1 MKVIIAEKP
10 SVAREIA
17 RVVRATNKKDG
28 YIEGGGYA
36 VTWALGHLITAAMPE
51 AYGIKGFHK
60 ENLPILPPV
69 FTLIPRQIKEGKG
82 YKADAAAV
90 AQLKVIEKLF
100 RACEGI
106 IVATDAGREGELIF
120 RFIYEYLGIPRP
132 FDRLW
137 ISSLTDKA
145 IKEGLARLQSGATY
159 DNLYYAARA
168 RSEADWLVGINATQ
182 AISIAAGRGTYS
194 LGRVQTPTLCM
205 VCSRFLENKKFEPQ
219 PFWQLSLAIREGDES
234 FRFSSADRWFDKTEA
249 TALYEKLKQ
258 APYAT
263 VERVI
268 RKETKQEP
276 PLLYDLT
283 TLQKEAN
290 SRYGYTAEQTLSLA
304 QKLYE
309 KAYIT
314 YPRTGSRHI
323 PEDVFAEIPALIA
336 FLHDHPVWGVHAR
349 RLTEL
354 NAHSVDGKKV
364 TDHHALLITG
374 KKPIDMFGEEA
385 VIYDMIA
392 GRMLEA
398 FSPRCEKDVTT
409 VTALCE
415 GVKFTL
421 KGEII
426 RQEGW
431 RSILKN
437 EKGKDKEQVE
447 AEERESRENGEGIFI
462 PQWEEGK
469 QLPLCASSL
478 AQGTTKPK
486 PLHTESS
493 LLAAM
498 ENPCQREQTQTC
510 SGMPS
515 AAGFRGTQTAGK
527 ELEDEELRAQLKDC
541 GIGTPATRAAIIET
555 LFAREYMVRQKKS
568 LVPTEK
574 GLAVYSIVKEMKIGN
589 AEMTGQWEADL
600 AKIERGELKE
610 RDFRKG
616 IESYATQITDELLSS
631 KILFPKKQSDIH
643 CPKCGKGSLVFYP
656 RCTKCS
662 DADCGLTLFRSVAGK
677 SLTDEQL
684 TQLAVNGET
693 GIIKGFTSKSGKS
706 FEASLSL
713 DGEFKTVFLFPER
726 KKPGKSRR

>member
-17 RVVRATNKKDG
+17 RVVRATNRKEG
-28 YIEGGGYA
+28 YIEGSNYT

-51 AYGIKGFHK
+51 AYGFKGFHK

-69 FTLIPRQIKEGKG
+69 FTLIPRQVKSGKG
-82 YKADAAAV
+82 YKADPSV
-90 AQLKVIEKLF
+90 VTQLKVIEKLF
-100 RACEGI
+100 KAAESI

-120 RFIYEYLGIPRP
+120 RFIYEYLGIAKP
-132 FDRLW
+132 FERLW

-145 IKEGLARLQSGATY
+145 IREGLSNLKSGAEY

-182 AISIAAGRGTYS
+182 AVSIAAGYGTYS

-205 VCSRFLENKKFEPQ
+205 VCSRFWENKKFTPQ
-219 PFWQLSLAIREGDES
+219 PFWQLSLSVKDDDEN
-234 FRFSSADRWFDKTEA
+234 FRFSNPERCFNKEEA
-249 TALYEKLKQ
+249 TTLYEKIK
-258 APYAT
+258 AASHIT
-263 VERVI
+263 IETIV
-268 RKETKQEP
+268 RKEAKQEP

-290 SRYGYTAEQTLSLA
+290 SRHRYSAEQTLTLA

-309 KAYIT
+309 RGYIT
-314 YPRTGSRHI
+314 YPRTGSRYI
-323 PEDVFAEIPALIA
+323 SEDVFEEIPALIA
-336 FLHDHPVWGVHAR
+336 FLHDHPVWGIHTRNLSV
-349 RLTEL
+349 L
-354 NAHSVDGKKV
+354 NARSVNGKKV

-374 KKPIDMFGEEA
+374 KKPIDVFGEEA
-385 VIYDMIA
+385 VIYNMIA

-426 RQEGW
+426 RQKGW

-437 EKGKDKEQVE
+437 EKGKDKEQLE
-447 AEERESRENGEGIFI
+447 AEERESRENGEGVLI
-462 PQWEEGK
+462 PEWNEGI
-469 QLPLCASSL
+469 QLAISACSL

-498 ENPCQREQTQTC
+498 E
-510 SGMPS
+510 
-515 AAGFRGTQTAGK
+515 TAGK
-527 ELEDEELRAQLKDC
+527 ELEDEELRAGLKDC

-555 LFAREYMVRQKKS
+555 LFAREYMVRKEKS

-574 GLAVYSIVKEMKIGN
+574 GLVLYSIVKEMKIGN

-600 AKIERGELKE
+600 AKIERGEMKE
-610 RDFRKG
+610 KDFRKD

-631 KILFPKKQSDIH
+631 KILFPQRRSDIH

-656 RCTKCS
+656 RCAKCS
-662 DADCGLTLFRSVAGK
+662 DADCGWTLFRTVAGK

-684 TQLAVNGET
+684 TRLAVNGET
-693 GIIKGFTSKSGKS
+693 DIIKGFTSKAGKR

-713 DGEFKTVFLFPER
+713 DGDFKTVFVFPER
-726 KKPGKSRR
+726 KKTGKSRR

>member
-17 RVVRATNKKDG
+17 RVVRATNRKEG
-28 YIEGGGYA
+28 YIEGSNYT

-51 AYGIKGFHK
+51 AYGFKGFHK

-69 FTLIPRQIKEGKG
+69 FTLIPRQVKSGKG
-82 YKADAAAV
+82 YKADPSAV

-100 RACEGI
+100 KAAEGI

-120 RFIYEYLGIPRP
+120 RFIYEYLDIAKP
-132 FDRLW
+132 FERLW

-145 IKEGLARLQSGATY
+145 IRAGLSNLKSGAEY

-182 AISIAAGRGTYS
+182 AVSIAAGYGTYS

-205 VCSRFLENKKFEPQ
+205 VCSRFWENKKFTPQ
-219 PFWQLSLAIREGDES
+219 PFWQLSLSVKDDDEN
-234 FRFSSADRWFDKTEA
+234 FRFSNPERCFNKEEA
-249 TALYEKLKQ
+249 TTLYEKIK
-258 APYAT
+258 AASHIT
-263 VERVI
+263 IETIV
-268 RKETKQEP
+268 RKEAKQEP

-290 SRYGYTAEQTLSLA
+290 SRHRYSAEQTLTLA

-309 KAYIT
+309 RGYIT
-314 YPRTGSRHI
+314 YPRTGSRYI
-323 PEDVFAEIPALIA
+323 SEDVFEEIPALIA
-336 FLHDHPVWGVHAR
+336 FLHDHPVWGIHTRNLSV
-349 RLTEL
+349 L
-354 NAHSVDGKKV
+354 NARSVNGKKV

-374 KKPIDMFGEEA
+374 KKPIDVFGEEA
-385 VIYDMIA
+385 VIYNMIA

-437 EKGKDKEQVE
+437 EKGKDKEQLE
-447 AEERESRENGEGIFI
+447 AEERESRENGEGVLI
-462 PQWEEGK
+462 PEWNEGM
-469 QLPLCASSL
+469 QLAISACSL

-493 LLAAM
+493 LLSAM
-498 ENPCQREQTQTC
+498 E
-510 SGMPS
+510 
-515 AAGFRGTQTAGK
+515 TAGK
-527 ELEDEELRAQLKDC
+527 ELEDEELRACLKDC

-555 LFAREYMVRQKKS
+555 LFAREYMVRKEKS

-574 GLAVYSIVKEMKIGN
+574 GLVLYSIVKEMKIGN

-600 AKIERGELKE
+600 AKIERGEMKE
-610 RDFRKG
+610 KDFRKD

-631 KILFPKKQSDIH
+631 KILFPQRRSDIH

-656 RCTKCS
+656 RCAKCS
-662 DADCGLTLFRSVAGK
+662 DADCGWTLFRTVAGK

-684 TQLAVNGET
+684 TRLAVNGET
-693 GIIKGFTSKSGKS
+693 DIIKGFTSKAGKR

-713 DGEFKTVFLFPER
+713 DGDFKTVFVFPER
-726 KKPGKSRR
+726 KKTGKSRR

>member
-17 RVVRATNKKDG
+17 RVVRATNKKNG

-36 VTWALGHLITAAMPE
+36 ITWALGHLITAAMPE
-51 AYGIKGFHK
+51 AYGIKGFRK

-90 AQLKVIEKLF
+90 AQLKIIEKLF

-120 RFIYEYLGIPRP
+120 RFIYEYLGIAKP

-145 IKEGLARLQSGATY
+145 IKEGLARLQSGVAY

-219 PFWQLSLAIREGDES
+219 PFWQLSLAVKEGDES

-258 APYAT
+258 AHYAT
-263 VERVI
+263 VETVM

-290 SRYGYTAEQTLSLA
+290 SRFGYSAEQTLSLA

-323 PEDVFAEIPALIA
+323 PEDVFAEIPTLIA
-336 FLHDHPVWGVHAR
+336 FLHAHPVWGVYAR
-349 RLTEL
+349 QLTEL

-392 GRMLEA
+392 GRVLEA
-398 FSPRCEKDVTT
+398 FSARCVKDVST
-409 VTALCE
+409 VTAVCE
-415 GVKFTL
+415 DVKFIL

-426 RQEGW
+426 KEEGW
-431 RSILKN
+431 RAVLKN
-437 EKGKDKEQVE
+437 SRKKTRSRRKPKNGKAVKTEK
-447 AEERESRENGEGIFI
+447 
-462 PQWEEGK
+462 
-469 QLPLCASSL
+469 ASSSHN
-478 AQGTTKPK
+478 G
-486 PLHTESS
+486 
-493 LLAAM
+493 
-498 ENPCQREQTQTC
+498 
-510 SGMPS
+510 
-515 AAGFRGTQTAGK
+515 
-527 ELEDEELRAQLKDC
+527 
-541 GIGTPATRAAIIET
+541 
-555 LFAREYMVRQKKS
+555 
-568 LVPTEK
+568 
-574 GLAVYSIVKEMKIGN
+574 
-589 AEMTGQWEADL
+589 
-600 AKIERGELKE
+600 
-610 RDFRKG
+610 RKA
-616 IESYATQITDELLSS
+616 SN
-631 KILFPKKQSDIH
+631 
-643 CPKCGKGSLVFYP
+643 
-656 RCTKCS
+656 
-662 DADCGLTLFRSVAGK
+662 FRSVPVRWHRERPSPSPCTRKARCWQRWRRQAESWRTRNCVHSSRIAVSARLLPVPPSSK
-677 SLTDEQL
+677 PSLH
-684 TQLAVNGET
+684 
-693 GIIKGFTSKSGKS
+693 
-706 FEASLSL
+706 ASTWCVKRSRLFPRRKDLPSILSL
-713 DGEFKTVFLFPER
+713 GR
-726 KKPGKSRR
+726 

>member
-17 RVVRATNKKDG
+17 RVVRATNRKEG
-28 YIEGGGYA
+28 YIEGSNYT

-51 AYGIKGFHK
+51 AYGFKGFHR
-60 ENLPILPPV
+60 ENLPILPPI
-69 FTLIPRQIKEGKG
+69 FTLIPRQVKSGKG
-82 YKADAAAV
+82 YKADPSAV

-100 RACEGI
+100 KAAESI

-120 RFIYEYLGIPRP
+120 RFIYEYLGIAKP
-132 FDRLW
+132 FERLW

-145 IKEGLARLQSGATY
+145 IREGLSNLKSGAEY

-182 AISIAAGRGTYS
+182 AVSIAAGYGTYS

-205 VCSRFLENKKFEPQ
+205 VCSRFWENKKFTPQ
-219 PFWQLSLAIREGDES
+219 PFWQLSLSVKDDDEN
-234 FRFSSADRWFDKTEA
+234 FRFSNPERCFNKEEA
-249 TALYEKLKQ
+249 TTLYEKIK
-258 APYAT
+258 AASHIT
-263 VERVI
+263 IETIV
-268 RKETKQEP
+268 RKEAKQEP

-290 SRYGYTAEQTLSLA
+290 SRHRYSAEQTLTLA

-309 KAYIT
+309 RGYIT
-314 YPRTGSRHI
+314 YPRTGSRYI
-323 PEDVFAEIPALIA
+323 SEDVFEEIPALIA
-336 FLHDHPVWGVHAR
+336 FLHDHPVWGIHTRNLSV
-349 RLTEL
+349 L
-354 NAHSVDGKKV
+354 NARSVNGKKV

-374 KKPIDMFGEEA
+374 KKPIDVFGEEA
-385 VIYDMIA
+385 VIYNMIA

-437 EKGKDKEQVE
+437 EKGKDKEQLE
-447 AEERESRENGEGIFI
+447 AEERESRENGEGVLI
-462 PQWEEGK
+462 PEWNEGM
-469 QLPLCASSL
+469 QLAISACSL

-493 LLAAM
+493 LLSAM
-498 ENPCQREQTQTC
+498 E
-510 SGMPS
+510 
-515 AAGFRGTQTAGK
+515 TAGK
-527 ELEDEELRAQLKDC
+527 ELEDEELRACLKDC

-555 LFAREYMVRQKKS
+555 LFTREYMVRKEKS

-574 GLAVYSIVKEMKIGN
+574 GLVLYSIVKEMKIGN

-600 AKIERGELKE
+600 AKIERGEMKE
-610 RDFRKG
+610 KDFRKD

-631 KILFPKKQSDIH
+631 KILFPQRRSDIH

-656 RCTKCS
+656 RCAKCS
-662 DADCGLTLFRSVAGK
+662 DADCGWTLFRTVAGK

-684 TQLAVNGET
+684 TRLAVNGET
-693 GIIKGFTSKSGKS
+693 DIIKGFTSKAGKR

-713 DGEFKTVFLFPER
+713 DGDFKTVFVFPER
-726 KKPGKSRR
+726 KKTGKSRR

>member
-17 RVVRATNKKDG
+17 RVVRATNRKEG
-28 YIEGGGYA
+28 YIEGSNYT

-51 AYGIKGFHK
+51 AYGFKGFHK

-69 FTLIPRQIKEGKG
+69 FTLIPRQVKSGKG
-82 YKADAAAV
+82 YKADPSVV

-100 RACEGI
+100 KAAESI

-120 RFIYEYLGIPRP
+120 RFIYEYLGIAKP
-132 FDRLW
+132 FERLW

-145 IKEGLARLQSGATY
+145 IREGLSNLKSGAEY

-182 AISIAAGRGTYS
+182 AVSIAAGYGTYS

-205 VCSRFLENKKFEPQ
+205 VCSRFWENKKFTPQ
-219 PFWQLSLAIREGDES
+219 PFWQLSLSVKDDDEN
-234 FRFSSADRWFDKTEA
+234 FRFSNPGRCFNKEEA
-249 TALYEKLKQ
+249 TTLYEKIK
-258 APYAT
+258 AASHIT
-263 VERVI
+263 IETIV
-268 RKETKQEP
+268 RKEAKQEP

-290 SRYGYTAEQTLSLA
+290 SRHRYSAEQTLTLA

-309 KAYIT
+309 RGYIT
-314 YPRTGSRHI
+314 YPRTGSRYI
-323 PEDVFAEIPALIA
+323 SEDVFEEIPALIA
-336 FLHDHPVWGVHAR
+336 FLHDHPVWGIHTRNLSV
-349 RLTEL
+349 L
-354 NAHSVDGKKV
+354 NARSVNGKKV

-374 KKPIDMFGEEA
+374 KKPIDVFGEEA
-385 VIYDMIA
+385 VIYNMIA

-437 EKGKDKEQVE
+437 EKGKDKEQLE
-447 AEERESRENGEGIFI
+447 AEERESRENGEGVLI
-462 PQWEEGK
+462 PEWNEGM
-469 QLPLCASSL
+469 QLAISACSL

-493 LLAAM
+493 LLSAM
-498 ENPCQREQTQTC
+498 E
-510 SGMPS
+510 
-515 AAGFRGTQTAGK
+515 TAGK
-527 ELEDEELRAQLKDC
+527 ELEDEELRACLKDC

-555 LFAREYMVRQKKS
+555 LFTREYMVRKEKS

-574 GLAVYSIVKEMKIGN
+574 GLVLYSIVKEMKIGN

-600 AKIERGELKE
+600 AKIERGEMKE
-610 RDFRKG
+610 KDFRKD

-631 KILFPKKQSDIH
+631 KILFPQRRSDIH

-656 RCTKCS
+656 RCAKCS
-662 DADCGLTLFRSVAGK
+662 DADCGWTLFRTVAGK

-684 TQLAVNGET
+684 TRLAVNGET
-693 GIIKGFTSKSGKS
+693 DIIKGFTSKAGKR

-713 DGEFKTVFLFPER
+713 DGDFKTVFVFPER
-726 KKPGKSRR
+726 KKTGKSRR

>member
-1 MKVIIAEKP
+1 MTTCIIAEKP
-10 SVAREIA
+10 SVARDIA
-17 RVVRATNKKDG
+17 RIVGATTKQDG
-28 YIEGGGYA
+28 YLEGCGYV
-36 VTWALGHLITAAMPE
+36 VTWAMGHLIALAMPE
-51 AYGIKGFHK
+51 AYGFSAYKA
-60 ENLPILPPV
+60 EDLPIRPNPFQIIV
-69 FTLIPRQIKEGKG
+69 RQVRKDKDYIS
-82 YKADAAAV
+82 DPAALK
-90 AQLKVIEKLF
+90 QLKVIRSCFDKAD
-100 RACEGI
+100 RI

-120 RFIYEYLGIPRP
+120 RYIYQYLDCHKP

-145 IKEGLARLQSGATY
+145 IREGLSNLKPGSSY
-159 DNLYYAARA
+159 DNLYYSAKA

-219 PFWQLSLAIREGDES
+219 PFWQLSLTVKEGDES
-234 FRFSSADRWFDKTEA
+234 FRFSSADRWFDKAEA
-249 TALYEKLKQ
+249 TALYDKLKQ

-263 VERVI
+263 VETIV
-268 RKETKQEP
+268 RKETRQEP

-290 SRYGYTAEQTLSLA
+290 SRFGYSAEQTLSLA

-314 YPRTGSRHI
+314 YPRTGSRYI

-336 FLHDHPVWGVHAR
+336 FLHDHPIWGVHAR
-349 RLTEL
+349 RLTEF

-374 KKPIDMFGEEA
+374 KKPIDMFGEEVA
-385 VIYDMIA
+385 IYDMIV

-398 FSPRCEKDVTT
+398 FSARCVKDVST
-409 VTALCE
+409 VTAACE
-415 GVKFTL
+415 DVKFIL

-426 RQEGW
+426 KEEGW
-431 RSILKN
+431 RAVLKN
-437 EKGKDKEQVE
+437 SRKKDKEQAE
-447 AEERESRENGEGIFI
+447 AEERESRENGEGIII

-469 QLPLCASSL
+469 QLPLCACSL

-498 ENPCQREQTQTC
+498 E
-510 SGMPS
+510 
-515 AAGFRGTQTAGK
+515 TAGK

-574 GLAVYSIVKEMKIGN
+574 GLAVYSIVREMKIGN

-600 AKIERGELKE
+600 ARIERGELKE
-610 RDFRKG
+610 QEFRKG
-616 IESYATQITDELLSS
+616 IENYATQITDELLSS

-656 RCTKCS
+656 RCAKCS

-693 GIIKGFTSKSGKS
+693 GIIKGFTSKTGKS

-713 DGEFKTVFLFPER
+713 DGEFKTVFVFPER

>member
-17 RVVRATNKKDG
+17 RVVRATNRKEG
-28 YIEGGGYA
+28 YIEGSNYT

-51 AYGIKGFHK
+51 AYGFKGFHK

-69 FTLIPRQIKEGKG
+69 FTLIPRQVKSGKG
-82 YKADAAAV
+82 NKADPSAV

-100 RACEGI
+100 KAAESI

-120 RFIYEYLGIPRP
+120 RFIYEYLGIAKP
-132 FDRLW
+132 FERLW

-145 IKEGLARLQSGATY
+145 IREGLSNLKSGAEY

-182 AISIAAGRGTYS
+182 AVSIAAGYGTYS

-205 VCSRFLENKKFEPQ
+205 VCSRFWENNKFTPQ
-219 PFWQLSLAIREGDES
+219 PFWQLSLSVKDDNEN
-234 FRFSSADRWFDKTEA
+234 FRFSNPERCFNKEEA
-249 TALYEKLKQ
+249 TTLYEKIK
-258 APYAT
+258 AASHIT
-263 VERVI
+263 IETIV
-268 RKETKQEP
+268 RKEAKQEP

-290 SRYGYTAEQTLSLA
+290 SQHRYSAEQTLTLA

-309 KAYIT
+309 RGYIT
-314 YPRTGSRHI
+314 YPRTGSRYI
-323 PEDVFAEIPALIA
+323 SEDVFEEIPALIA
-336 FLHDHPVWGVHAR
+336 FLHDHPVWGIHTRNLSV
-349 RLTEL
+349 L
-354 NAHSVDGKKV
+354 NARSVNGKKV

-374 KKPIDMFGEEA
+374 KKPIDVFGEEA
-385 VIYDMIA
+385 VIYNMIA

-409 VTALCE
+409 VTALCD

-437 EKGKDKEQVE
+437 EKGKDKEQLE
-447 AEERESRENGEGIFI
+447 AEERESRENGEGVLI
-462 PQWEEGK
+462 PEWNEGM
-469 QLPLCASSL
+469 QLAISACSL

-498 ENPCQREQTQTC
+498 E
-510 SGMPS
+510 
-515 AAGFRGTQTAGK
+515 TAGK
-527 ELEDEELRAQLKDC
+527 ELEDEELRACLKDC

-555 LFAREYMVRQKKS
+555 LFTREYMVRKEKS

-574 GLAVYSIVKEMKIGN
+574 GLVLYSIVKEMKIGN

-600 AKIERGELKE
+600 AKIERGEMKE
-610 RDFRKG
+610 KDFRKD

-631 KILFPKKQSDIH
+631 KILFPQRRSDIH

-656 RCTKCS
+656 RCAKCS
-662 DADCGLTLFRSVAGK
+662 DADCGWTLFRTVAGK

-684 TQLAVNGET
+684 TRLAVNGET
-693 GIIKGFTSKSGKS
+693 DIIKGFTSKAGKR

-713 DGEFKTVFLFPER
+713 DGDFKTVFVFPER
-726 KKPGKSRR
+726 KKTGKSRR

>member
-17 RVVRATNKKDG
+17 RVVRATNRKEG
-28 YIEGGGYA
+28 YIEGSNYT

-51 AYGIKGFHK
+51 AYGFKGFHK

-69 FTLIPRQIKEGKG
+69 FTLIPRQVKSGKG
-82 YKADAAAV
+82 YKADPSVV

-100 RACEGI
+100 KAAESI

-120 RFIYEYLGIPRP
+120 RFIYEYLGIAKP
-132 FDRLW
+132 FERLW

-145 IKEGLARLQSGATY
+145 IREGLSNLKSGAEY

-182 AISIAAGRGTYS
+182 AVSIAAGYGTYS

-205 VCSRFLENKKFEPQ
+205 VCSRFWENKKFTPQ
-219 PFWQLSLAIREGDES
+219 PFWQLSLSVKDDDEN
-234 FRFSSADRWFDKTEA
+234 FRFSNPERCFNKVEA
-249 TALYEKLKQ
+249 TTLYEKIK
-258 APYAT
+258 AASHIT
-263 VERVI
+263 IETIV
-268 RKETKQEP
+268 RKEAKQEP

-290 SRYGYTAEQTLSLA
+290 SRYRYSAEQTLTLA

-309 KAYIT
+309 RGYIT
-314 YPRTGSRHI
+314 YPRTGSRYI
-323 PEDVFAEIPALIA
+323 SEDVFEEIPALIA
-336 FLHDHPVWGVHAR
+336 FLHDHPVWGIHTRNLSV
-349 RLTEL
+349 L
-354 NAHSVDGKKV
+354 NARSVNGKKV

-374 KKPIDMFGEEA
+374 KKPIDVFGEEA
-385 VIYDMIA
+385 VIYNMIA

-426 RQEGW
+426 RQKGW

-437 EKGKDKEQVE
+437 EKGKDKEQLE
-447 AEERESRENGEGIFI
+447 AEERESRENGEGVLI
-462 PQWEEGK
+462 PEWNEGI
-469 QLPLCASSL
+469 QLAISACSL

-498 ENPCQREQTQTC
+498 E
-510 SGMPS
+510 
-515 AAGFRGTQTAGK
+515 TAGK
-527 ELEDEELRAQLKDC
+527 ELEDEELRAGLKDC

-555 LFAREYMVRQKKS
+555 LFAREYMVRKEKS

-574 GLAVYSIVKEMKIGN
+574 GLVLYSIVKEMKIGN

-600 AKIERGELKE
+600 AKIERGEMKE
-610 RDFRKG
+610 KDFRKD

-631 KILFPKKQSDIH
+631 KILFPQRRSDIL

-656 RCTKCS
+656 RCAKCS
-662 DADCGLTLFRSVAGK
+662 DADCGWTLFRTVAGK

-684 TQLAVNGET
+684 TRLAVNGET
-693 GIIKGFTSKSGKS
+693 DIIKGFTSKAGKR

-713 DGEFKTVFLFPER
+713 DGDFKTVFVFPER
-726 KKPGKSRR
+726 KKTGKSRR

>member
-1 MKVIIAEKP
+1 
-10 SVAREIA
+10 
-17 RVVRATNKKDG
+17 
-28 YIEGGGYA
+28 
-36 VTWALGHLITAAMPE
+36 
-51 AYGIKGFHK
+51 
-60 ENLPILPPV
+60 
-69 FTLIPRQIKEGKG
+69 
-82 YKADAAAV
+82 
-90 AQLKVIEKLF
+90 
-100 RACEGI
+100 
-106 IVATDAGREGELIF
+106 
-120 RFIYEYLGIPRP
+120 
-132 FDRLW
+132 
-137 ISSLTDKA
+137 
-145 IKEGLARLQSGATY
+145 
-159 DNLYYAARA
+159 
-168 RSEADWLVGINATQ
+168 
-182 AISIAAGRGTYS
+182 
-194 LGRVQTPTLCM
+194 M

-219 PFWQLSLAIREGDES
+219 QFWQLSLAVKEGDES

-249 TALYEKLKQ
+249 SALYEKLKQ
-258 APYAT
+258 ASVAT
-263 VERVI
+263 VETIV
-268 RKETKQEP
+268 RKETRQEP

-336 FLHDHPVWGVHAR
+336 FLHDHPVWGIHAR

-374 KKPIDMFGEEA
+374 KKPIDIFGEEV
-385 VIYDMIA
+385 VIYDMIV

-398 FSPRCEKDVTT
+398 FSARCVKDVST
-409 VTALCE
+409 VTAACE
-415 GVKFTL
+415 GVKFIL

-426 RQEGW
+426 KEEGW
-431 RSILKN
+431 RTILKN
-437 EKGKDKEQVE
+437 SRKKDKEQAE
-447 AEERESRENGEGIFI
+447 AEERESRENGEGIII
-462 PQWEEGK
+462 PQWEEGG
-469 QLPLCASSL
+469 QLPLCACSL

-498 ENPCQREQTQTC
+498 E
-510 SGMPS
+510 
-515 AAGFRGTQTAGK
+515 TAGK

-541 GIGTPATRAAIIET
+541 GIGTPATRAAVIET

-574 GLAVYSIVKEMKIGN
+574 GLAVYSIVREMKIGN

-656 RCTKCS
+656 RCAKCS

-693 GIIKGFTSKSGKS
+693 GIIKGFTSKTGKS

-713 DGEFKTVFLFPER
+713 DGEFKTVFVFPER

>member
-69 FTLIPRQIKEGKG
+69 FTLIPRQVKSGKG
-82 YKADAAAV
+82 YKADPSVV

-100 RACEGI
+100 KAAESI

-120 RFIYEYLGIPRP
+120 RFIYEYLGIAKP
-132 FDRLW
+132 FERLW

-145 IKEGLARLQSGATY
+145 IREGLSNLKSGAEY

-182 AISIAAGRGTYS
+182 AVSIAAGYGTYS

-205 VCSRFLENKKFEPQ
+205 VCSRFWENKKFTPQ
-219 PFWQLSLAIREGDES
+219 PFWQLSLSVKDDDEN
-234 FRFSSADRWFDKTEA
+234 FRFSNPERCFNKEEA
-249 TALYEKLKQ
+249 TTLYEKIK
-258 APYAT
+258 AASHIT
-263 VERVI
+263 IETIV
-268 RKETKQEP
+268 RKEAKQEP

-290 SRYGYTAEQTLSLA
+290 SRHRYSAEQTLTLA

-309 KAYIT
+309 RGYIT
-314 YPRTGSRHI
+314 YLRTGSRYI
-323 PEDVFAEIPALIA
+323 SEDVFEEIPALIA
-336 FLHDHPVWGVHAR
+336 FLHDHPVWGIHTRNLSV
-349 RLTEL
+349 L
-354 NAHSVDGKKV
+354 NARSVNGKKV

-374 KKPIDMFGEEA
+374 KKPIDVFGEEA
-385 VIYDMIA
+385 VIYNMIA

-437 EKGKDKEQVE
+437 EKGKDKEQLE
-447 AEERESRENGEGIFI
+447 AEERESRENGEGVLI
-462 PQWEEGK
+462 PEWNEGM
-469 QLPLCASSL
+469 QLAISACSL

-493 LLAAM
+493 LLSAM
-498 ENPCQREQTQTC
+498 E
-510 SGMPS
+510 
-515 AAGFRGTQTAGK
+515 TAGK
-527 ELEDEELRAQLKDC
+527 ELEDEELRACLKDC

-555 LFAREYMVRQKKS
+555 LFTREYMVRKEKS

-574 GLAVYSIVKEMKIGN
+574 GLVLYSIVKEMKIGN

-600 AKIERGELKE
+600 AKIERGEMKE
-610 RDFRKG
+610 KDFRKD

-631 KILFPKKQSDIH
+631 KILFPQRRSDIH

-656 RCTKCS
+656 RCAKCS
-662 DADCGLTLFRSVAGK
+662 DADCGWTLFRTVAGK

-684 TQLAVNGET
+684 TRLAVNGET
-693 GIIKGFTSKSGKS
+693 DIIKGFTSKAGKR

-713 DGEFKTVFLFPER
+713 DGDFKTVFVFPER
-726 KKPGKSRR
+726 KKTGKSRR

>member
-17 RVVRATNKKDG
+17 RVVRATNRKEG
-28 YIEGGGYA
+28 YIEGSNYT

-51 AYGIKGFHK
+51 AYGFKGFHK

-69 FTLIPRQIKEGKG
+69 FTLIPRQVKSGKG
-82 YKADAAAV
+82 YKADPSVV

-100 RACEGI
+100 KAAESI

-120 RFIYEYLGIPRP
+120 RFIYEYLGIAKP
-132 FDRLW
+132 FERLW

-145 IKEGLARLQSGATY
+145 IREGLSNLKSGAEY

-182 AISIAAGRGTYS
+182 AVSIAAGYGTYS

-205 VCSRFLENKKFEPQ
+205 VCSRFWENKKFTPQ
-219 PFWQLSLAIREGDES
+219 PFWQLSLSVKDDDEN
-234 FRFSSADRWFDKTEA
+234 FRFSNPERCFNKEEA
-249 TALYEKLKQ
+249 TTLYEKIK
-258 APYAT
+258 AASHIT
-263 VERVI
+263 IETIV
-268 RKETKQEP
+268 RKEAKQEP

-290 SRYGYTAEQTLSLA
+290 SRHRYSAEQTLTLA

-309 KAYIT
+309 RGYIT
-314 YPRTGSRHI
+314 YPRTGSRYI
-323 PEDVFAEIPALIA
+323 SEDVFEEIPALIA
-336 FLHDHPVWGVHAR
+336 FLHDHPVWGIHTRNLSV
-349 RLTEL
+349 L
-354 NAHSVDGKKV
+354 NARSVNGKKV

-374 KKPIDMFGEEA
+374 KKPIDVFGEEA
-385 VIYDMIA
+385 VIYNMIA

-437 EKGKDKEQVE
+437 EKGKDKEQLE
-447 AEERESRENGEGIFI
+447 AEERESRENGEGVLI
-462 PQWEEGK
+462 PEWNEGM
-469 QLPLCASSL
+469 QLAISACSL

-493 LLAAM
+493 LLSAM
-498 ENPCQREQTQTC
+498 E
-510 SGMPS
+510 
-515 AAGFRGTQTAGK
+515 TAGK
-527 ELEDEELRAQLKDC
+527 ELEDEELRACLKDC

-555 LFAREYMVRQKKS
+555 LFAREYMVRKEKS

-574 GLAVYSIVKEMKIGN
+574 GLVLYSIVKEMKIGN

-600 AKIERGELKE
+600 AKIERGEMKE
-610 RDFRKG
+610 KDFRKD

-631 KILFPKKQSDIH
+631 KILFPQRRSDIH

-656 RCTKCS
+656 RCAKCS
-662 DADCGLTLFRSVAGK
+662 DADCGWTLFRTVAGK

-684 TQLAVNGET
+684 TRLAVNGET
-693 GIIKGFTSKSGKS
+693 DIIKGFTSKAGKR

-713 DGEFKTVFLFPER
+713 DGDFKTVFVFPER
-726 KKPGKSRR
+726 KKTGKSRR

>member
-17 RVVRATNKKDG
+17 RVVRATNRKEG
-28 YIEGGGYA
+28 YIEGSNYT

-51 AYGIKGFHK
+51 AYGFKGFHK

-69 FTLIPRQIKEGKG
+69 FTLIPRQVKSGKG
-82 YKADAAAV
+82 YKADPSVV

-100 RACEGI
+100 KAAESI

-120 RFIYEYLGIPRP
+120 RFIYEYLGIAKP
-132 FDRLW
+132 FERLW

-145 IKEGLARLQSGATY
+145 IREGLAHLKSGAEY

-182 AISIAAGRGTYS
+182 AVSVAAGYGTYS

-205 VCSRFLENKKFEPQ
+205 VCSRFWENKKFTPQ
-219 PFWQLSLAIREGDES
+219 PFWQLSLSVKDGDEN
-234 FRFSSADRWFDKTEA
+234 FRFSNPERCFNKEEA
-249 TALYEKLKQ
+249 TALYEKIK
-258 APYAT
+258 AASHIT
-263 VERVI
+263 IETIV
-268 RKETKQEP
+268 RKEAKQEP

-290 SRYGYTAEQTLSLA
+290 SRHRYSAEQTLTLA

-309 KAYIT
+309 RGYIT
-314 YPRTGSRHI
+314 YPRTGSRYI
-323 PEDVFAEIPALIA
+323 SEDVFEEIPALIA
-336 FLHDHPVWGVHAR
+336 FLHDHPVWGIHTRNLFV
-349 RLTEL
+349 L
-354 NAHSVDGKKV
+354 NARSVNGKKV

-374 KKPIDMFGEEA
+374 KKPIDVFGEEA
-385 VIYDMIA
+385 VIYNMIA

-437 EKGKDKEQVE
+437 EKGKDKEQLE
-447 AEERESRENGEGIFI
+447 AEERESRENGEGVLI
-462 PQWEEGK
+462 PEWNEGM
-469 QLPLCASSL
+469 QLAISACSL

-493 LLAAM
+493 LLSAM
-498 ENPCQREQTQTC
+498 E
-510 SGMPS
+510 
-515 AAGFRGTQTAGK
+515 TAGK
-527 ELEDEELRAQLKDC
+527 ELEDEELRVCLKDC

-555 LFAREYMVRQKKS
+555 LFTREYMVRKEKS

-574 GLAVYSIVKEMKIGN
+574 GLVLYSIVKEMKIGN

-600 AKIERGELKE
+600 AKIERGEMKE
-610 RDFRKG
+610 KDFRKD

-631 KILFPKKQSDIH
+631 KILFPQRRSDIH
-643 CPKCGKGSLVFYP
+643 CPKCGKGTMVFHSK
-656 RCTKCS
+656 CAKCS
-662 DADCGLTLFRSVAGK
+662 DADCGWTLFRTVAGK

-693 GIIKGFTSKSGKS
+693 GIIKGFTSKAGKR

-713 DGEFKTVFLFPER
+713 DGDFKTVFVFPER
-726 KKPGKSRR
+726 KKTGKSRR

>member
-17 RVVRATNKKDG
+17 RVVRATNRKEG
-28 YIEGGGYA
+28 YIEGSNYT

-51 AYGIKGFHK
+51 AYGFKGFHK

-69 FTLIPRQIKEGKG
+69 FTLIPRQVKSGKG
-82 YKADAAAV
+82 YKADPSVV

-100 RACEGI
+100 KAAESI

-120 RFIYEYLGIPRP
+120 RFIYEYLGIAKP
-132 FDRLW
+132 FERLW

-145 IKEGLARLQSGATY
+145 IREGLAHLKSGAEY

-182 AISIAAGRGTYS
+182 AVSIAAGYGTYS

-205 VCSRFLENKKFEPQ
+205 VCSRFWENKKFTPQ
-219 PFWQLSLAIREGDES
+219 PFWQLSLSVKDGDEN
-234 FRFSSADRWFDKTEA
+234 FRFSNPERCFNKEEA
-249 TALYEKLKQ
+249 TALYEKIK
-258 APYAT
+258 AASHIT
-263 VERVI
+263 IETIV
-268 RKETKQEP
+268 RKEAKQEP

-283 TLQKEAN
+283 ILQKEAN
-290 SRYGYTAEQTLSLA
+290 SRHRYSAEQTLTLA

-309 KAYIT
+309 RGYIT
-314 YPRTGSRHI
+314 YPRTGSRYI
-323 PEDVFAEIPALIA
+323 SEDVFEEIPALIA
-336 FLHDHPVWGVHAR
+336 FLHDHPVWGIHTRNLFV
-349 RLTEL
+349 L
-354 NAHSVDGKKV
+354 NARSVNGKKV

-374 KKPIDMFGEEA
+374 KKPIDVFGEEA
-385 VIYDMIA
+385 VIYNMIA

-437 EKGKDKEQVE
+437 EKGKDKEQLE
-447 AEERESRENGEGIFI
+447 AEERESRENGEGVLI
-462 PQWEEGK
+462 PEWNEGM
-469 QLPLCASSL
+469 QLAISACSL

-493 LLAAM
+493 LLSAM
-498 ENPCQREQTQTC
+498 E
-510 SGMPS
+510 
-515 AAGFRGTQTAGK
+515 TAGK
-527 ELEDEELRAQLKDC
+527 ELEDEELRVCLKDC

-555 LFAREYMVRQKKS
+555 LFTREYMVRKEKS

-574 GLAVYSIVKEMKIGN
+574 GLVLYSIVKEMKIGN

-600 AKIERGELKE
+600 AKIERGEMKE
-610 RDFRKG
+610 KDFRKD

-631 KILFPKKQSDIH
+631 KILFPQRRSDIH
-643 CPKCGKGSLVFYP
+643 CPKCGKGTMVFHSK
-656 RCTKCS
+656 CAKCS
-662 DADCGLTLFRSVAGK
+662 DADCGWTLFRTVAGK

-693 GIIKGFTSKSGKS
+693 GIIKGFTSKAGKR

-713 DGEFKTVFLFPER
+713 DGDFKTVFVFPER
-726 KKPGKSRR
+726 KKTGKSRR

>member
-17 RVVRATNKKDG
+17 RVVRATNRKEG
-28 YIEGGGYA
+28 YIEGSNYT

-51 AYGIKGFHK
+51 AYGFKGFHK

-69 FTLIPRQIKEGKG
+69 FTLIPRQVKSGKG
-82 YKADAAAV
+82 NKADPSAV

-100 RACEGI
+100 KAAESI

-120 RFIYEYLGIPRP
+120 RFIYEYLGIAKP
-132 FDRLW
+132 FERLW

-145 IKEGLARLQSGATY
+145 IREGLSNLKSGAEY

-182 AISIAAGRGTYS
+182 AVSIAAGYGTYS

-205 VCSRFLENKKFEPQ
+205 VCSRFWENNKFTPQ
-219 PFWQLSLAIREGDES
+219 PFWQLSLSVKDDNEN
-234 FRFSSADRWFDKTEA
+234 FRFSNPERCFNKEEA
-249 TALYEKLKQ
+249 TTLYEKIK
-258 APYAT
+258 AASHIT
-263 VERVI
+263 IETIV
-268 RKETKQEP
+268 RKEAKQEP

-290 SRYGYTAEQTLSLA
+290 SQHRYSAEQTLTLA

-309 KAYIT
+309 RGYIT
-314 YPRTGSRHI
+314 YPRTGSRYI
-323 PEDVFAEIPALIA
+323 SEDVFEEIPALIA
-336 FLHDHPVWGVHAR
+336 FLHDHPVWGIHTRNLSV
-349 RLTEL
+349 L
-354 NAHSVDGKKV
+354 NARSVNGKKV

-374 KKPIDMFGEEA
+374 KKPIDVFGEEA
-385 VIYDMIA
+385 VIYNMIA

-437 EKGKDKEQVE
+437 EKGKDKEQLE
-447 AEERESRENGEGIFI
+447 AEERESRENGEGVLI
-462 PQWEEGK
+462 PEWNEGM
-469 QLPLCASSL
+469 QLAISACSL

-498 ENPCQREQTQTC
+498 E
-510 SGMPS
+510 
-515 AAGFRGTQTAGK
+515 TAGK
-527 ELEDEELRAQLKDC
+527 ELEDEELRACLKDC

-555 LFAREYMVRQKKS
+555 LFTREYMVRKEKS

-574 GLAVYSIVKEMKIGN
+574 GLVLYSIVKEMKIGN

-600 AKIERGELKE
+600 AKIERGEMKE
-610 RDFRKG
+610 KDFRKD

-631 KILFPKKQSDIH
+631 KILFPQRRSDIH

-656 RCTKCS
+656 RCAKCS
-662 DADCGLTLFRSVAGK
+662 DADCGWTLFRTVAGK

-684 TQLAVNGET
+684 TRLAVNGET
-693 GIIKGFTSKSGKS
+693 DIIKGFTSKAGKR

-713 DGEFKTVFLFPER
+713 DGDFKTVFVFPER
-726 KKPGKSRR
+726 KKTGKSRR

>member
-17 RVVRATNKKDG
+17 RVVRATNRKEG
-28 YIEGGGYA
+28 YIEGSNYT

-51 AYGIKGFHK
+51 AYGFKGFHK

-69 FTLIPRQIKEGKG
+69 FTLIPRQVKSGKG
-82 YKADAAAV
+82 YKADPSAV

-100 RACEGI
+100 KAAEGI

-120 RFIYEYLGIPRP
+120 RFIYEYLGIAKP
-132 FDRLW
+132 FERLW

-145 IKEGLARLQSGATY
+145 IRAGLSNLKSGAEY

-182 AISIAAGRGTYS
+182 AVSIAAGYGTYS

-205 VCSRFLENKKFEPQ
+205 VCSRFWENKKFTPQ
-219 PFWQLSLAIREGDES
+219 PFWQLSLSVKDDDEN
-234 FRFSSADRWFDKTEA
+234 FRFSNPERCFNKEEA
-249 TALYEKLKQ
+249 TTLYEKIK
-258 APYAT
+258 AASHIT
-263 VERVI
+263 IETIV
-268 RKETKQEP
+268 RKEAKQEP

-290 SRYGYTAEQTLSLA
+290 SRHRYSAEQTLTLA

-309 KAYIT
+309 RGYIT
-314 YPRTGSRHI
+314 YPRTGSRYI
-323 PEDVFAEIPALIA
+323 SEDVFEEIPALIA
-336 FLHDHPVWGVHAR
+336 FLHDHPVWGIHTRNLSVINAR
-349 RLTEL
+349 
-354 NAHSVDGKKV
+354 SVNGKKV

-374 KKPIDMFGEEA
+374 KKPIDVFGEET
-385 VIYDMIA
+385 VIYNMIA

-437 EKGKDKEQVE
+437 EKGKDKEQLE
-447 AEERESRENGEGIFI
+447 AEERESRENGEGVLI
-462 PQWEEGK
+462 PEWNEGI
-469 QLPLCASSL
+469 QLAISACSL

-498 ENPCQREQTQTC
+498 E
-510 SGMPS
+510 
-515 AAGFRGTQTAGK
+515 TAGK
-527 ELEDEELRAQLKDC
+527 ELEDEELRAGLKDC

-555 LFAREYMVRQKKS
+555 LFAREYMVRKEKS

-574 GLAVYSIVKEMKIGN
+574 GLVLYSIVKEMKIGN

-600 AKIERGELKE
+600 AKIERGEMKE
-610 RDFRKG
+610 KDFRKD

-631 KILFPKKQSDIH
+631 KILFPQRRSDIH

-656 RCTKCS
+656 RCAKCS
-662 DADCGLTLFRSVAGK
+662 DADCGWTLFRTVAGK

-684 TQLAVNGET
+684 TRLAVNGET
-693 GIIKGFTSKSGKS
+693 DIIKGFTSKAGKR

-713 DGEFKTVFLFPER
+713 DGDFKTVFVFPER
-726 KKPGKSRR
+726 KKMGKSRR

>member
-17 RVVRATNKKDG
+17 RVVRATNRKEG
-28 YIEGGGYA
+28 YIEGSNYT

-51 AYGIKGFHK
+51 AYGFKGFHR

-69 FTLIPRQIKEGKG
+69 FTLIPRQVKSGKG
-82 YKADAAAV
+82 YKADPSVV

-100 RACEGI
+100 KAAESI

-120 RFIYEYLGIPRP
+120 RFIYEYLGIAKP
-132 FDRLW
+132 FERLW

-145 IKEGLARLQSGATY
+145 IREGLSNLKSGAEY

-182 AISIAAGRGTYS
+182 AVSIAAGYGTYS

-205 VCSRFLENKKFEPQ
+205 VCSRFWENKKFTPQ
-219 PFWQLSLAIREGDES
+219 PFWQLSLSVKDDDEN
-234 FRFSSADRWFDKTEA
+234 FRFSNPERCFNKEEA
-249 TALYEKLKQ
+249 TTLYEKIK
-258 APYAT
+258 AASHIT
-263 VERVI
+263 IETIV
-268 RKETKQEP
+268 RKEAKQEP

-290 SRYGYTAEQTLSLA
+290 SRHRYSAEQTLTLA

-309 KAYIT
+309 RGYIT
-314 YPRTGSRHI
+314 YPRTGSRYI
-323 PEDVFAEIPALIA
+323 SEDVFEEIPALIA
-336 FLHDHPVWGVHAR
+336 FLHDHPVWGIHTRNLSVINAR
-349 RLTEL
+349 
-354 NAHSVDGKKV
+354 SVNGKKV

-374 KKPIDMFGEEA
+374 KKPIDVFGEET
-385 VIYDMIA
+385 VIYNMIA

-437 EKGKDKEQVE
+437 EKGKDKEQLE
-447 AEERESRENGEGIFI
+447 AEERESRENGEGVLI
-462 PQWEEGK
+462 PEWNEGI
-469 QLPLCASSL
+469 QLAISACSL

-498 ENPCQREQTQTC
+498 E
-510 SGMPS
+510 
-515 AAGFRGTQTAGK
+515 TAGK
-527 ELEDEELRAQLKDC
+527 ELEDEELRAGLKDC

-555 LFAREYMVRQKKS
+555 LFAREYMVRKEKS

-574 GLAVYSIVKEMKIGN
+574 GLVLYSIVKEMKIGN

-600 AKIERGELKE
+600 AKIERGEMKE
-610 RDFRKG
+610 KDFRTD

-631 KILFPKKQSDIH
+631 KILFPQRRSDIH

-656 RCTKCS
+656 RCAKCS
-662 DADCGLTLFRSVAGK
+662 DADCGWTLFRTVAGK

-684 TQLAVNGET
+684 TRLAVNGET
-693 GIIKGFTSKSGKS
+693 DIIKGFTSKAGKR

-713 DGEFKTVFLFPER
+713 DGDFKTVFVFPER
-726 KKPGKSRR
+726 KKMGKSRR

>member
-1 MKVIIAEKP
+1 M
-10 SVAREIA
+10 
-17 RVVRATNKKDG
+17 
-28 YIEGGGYA
+28 
-36 VTWALGHLITAAMPE
+36 
-51 AYGIKGFHK
+51 
-60 ENLPILPPV
+60 
-69 FTLIPRQIKEGKG
+69 
-82 YKADAAAV
+82 
-90 AQLKVIEKLF
+90 
-100 RACEGI
+100 
-106 IVATDAGREGELIF
+106 
-120 RFIYEYLGIPRP
+120 
-132 FDRLW
+132 
-137 ISSLTDKA
+137 
-145 IKEGLARLQSGATY
+145 
-159 DNLYYAARA
+159 
-168 RSEADWLVGINATQ
+168 
-182 AISIAAGRGTYS
+182 
-194 LGRVQTPTLCM
+194 
-205 VCSRFLENKKFEPQ
+205 
-219 PFWQLSLAIREGDES
+219 
-234 FRFSSADRWFDKTEA
+234 
-249 TALYEKLKQ
+249 
-258 APYAT
+258 
-263 VERVI
+263 

-290 SRYGYTAEQTLSLA
+290 SRFGYSAEQTLSLA

-314 YPRTGSRHI
+314 YPRTGSRYI

-398 FSPRCEKDVTT
+398 FSAHCVKDVST
-409 VTALCE
+409 VTAICK
-415 GVKFTL
+415 GIKFIL

-426 RQEGW
+426 KEEGW
-431 RSILKN
+431 RAVLKN
-437 EKGKDKEQVE
+437 SRKKDKEQAE
-447 AEERESRENGEGIFI
+447 AEERESRENGEGIII

-469 QLPLCASSL
+469 QLPLCACSL

-498 ENPCQREQTQTC
+498 E
-510 SGMPS
+510 
-515 AAGFRGTQTAGK
+515 TAGK

-541 GIGTPATRAAIIET
+541 GIGTPATRAAVIET

-574 GLAVYSIVKEMKIGN
+574 GLAVYSIVKGMKIGN

-656 RCTKCS
+656 RCAKCS
-662 DADCGLTLFRSVAGK
+662 DPDCGLTLFRSVAGK
-677 SLTDEQL
+677 NLTDEQL

-693 GIIKGFTSKSGKS
+693 GIIKGFTSKAGKS

-713 DGEFKTVFLFPER
+713 DGEFKTVFVFPER
-726 KKPGKSRR
+726 KKTGKSRR

>member
-17 RVVRATNKKDG
+17 RVVRATNRKEG
-28 YIEGGGYA
+28 YIEGSNYT

-51 AYGIKGFHK
+51 AYGFKGFHK

-69 FTLIPRQIKEGKG
+69 FTLIPRQVKSGKG
-82 YKADAAAV
+82 YKADPSVV

-100 RACEGI
+100 KAAESI

-120 RFIYEYLGIPRP
+120 RFIYEYLGIAKP
-132 FDRLW
+132 FERLW

-145 IKEGLARLQSGATY
+145 IREGLSNLKSGAEY

-182 AISIAAGRGTYS
+182 AVSIAAGYGTYS

-205 VCSRFLENKKFEPQ
+205 VCSRFWENKKFTPQ
-219 PFWQLSLAIREGDES
+219 PFWQLSLSVKDDDEN
-234 FRFSSADRWFDKTEA
+234 FRFSNPERCFNKEEA
-249 TALYEKLKQ
+249 TTLYEKIK
-258 APYAT
+258 AASHIT
-263 VERVI
+263 IETIV
-268 RKETKQEP
+268 RKEAKQEP

-290 SRYGYTAEQTLSLA
+290 SRYRYSAEQTLTLA

-309 KAYIT
+309 RGYIT
-314 YPRTGSRHI
+314 YPRTGSRYI
-323 PEDVFAEIPALIA
+323 SEDVFEEIPALIA
-336 FLHDHPVWGVHAR
+336 FLHDHPVWGIHTRNLSV
-349 RLTEL
+349 L
-354 NAHSVDGKKV
+354 NARSVNGKKV

-374 KKPIDMFGEEA
+374 KKPIDVFGEEA
-385 VIYDMIA
+385 VIYNMIA

-426 RQEGW
+426 RQKGW

-437 EKGKDKEQVE
+437 EKGKDKEQLE
-447 AEERESRENGEGIFI
+447 AEERESRENGEGVLI
-462 PQWEEGK
+462 PEWNEGI
-469 QLPLCASSL
+469 QLAISACSL

-498 ENPCQREQTQTC
+498 E
-510 SGMPS
+510 
-515 AAGFRGTQTAGK
+515 TAGK
-527 ELEDEELRAQLKDC
+527 ELEDEELRAGLKDC

-555 LFAREYMVRQKKS
+555 LFAREYMVRKEKS

-574 GLAVYSIVKEMKIGN
+574 GLVLYSIVKEMKIGN

-600 AKIERGELKE
+600 AKIERGEMKE
-610 RDFRKG
+610 KDFRKD
-616 IESYATQITDELLSS
+616 IDSYATQITDELLSS
-631 KILFPKKQSDIH
+631 KILFPQRRSDIL

-656 RCTKCS
+656 RCAKCS
-662 DADCGLTLFRSVAGK
+662 DADCGWTLFRTVAGK

-684 TQLAVNGET
+684 TRLAVNGET
-693 GIIKGFTSKSGKS
+693 DIIKGFTSKAGKR

-713 DGEFKTVFLFPER
+713 DGDFKTVFVFPER
-726 KKPGKSRR
+726 KKTGKSRR

>member
-17 RVVRATNKKDG
+17 RVVRATNRKEG
-28 YIEGGGYA
+28 YIEGSNYT

-51 AYGIKGFHK
+51 AYGFKGFHK

-69 FTLIPRQIKEGKG
+69 FTLIPRQVKSGKG
-82 YKADAAAV
+82 YKADPSVV

-100 RACEGI
+100 KAAESI

-120 RFIYEYLGIPRP
+120 RIIYEYLGIAKP
-132 FDRLW
+132 FERLW

-145 IKEGLARLQSGATY
+145 IREGLSNLKSGAEY

-182 AISIAAGRGTYS
+182 AVSIAAGYGTYS

-205 VCSRFLENKKFEPQ
+205 VCSRFWENKKFTPQ
-219 PFWQLSLAIREGDES
+219 PFWQLSLSVKDDDEN
-234 FRFSSADRWFDKTEA
+234 FRFSNPERCFNKEEA
-249 TALYEKLKQ
+249 TTLYEKIK
-258 APYAT
+258 AASHIT
-263 VERVI
+263 IETIV
-268 RKETKQEP
+268 RKEAKQEP

-290 SRYGYTAEQTLSLA
+290 SRYRYSAEQTLTLA

-309 KAYIT
+309 RGYIT
-314 YPRTGSRHI
+314 YPRTGSRYI
-323 PEDVFAEIPALIA
+323 SEDVFEEIPALIA
-336 FLHDHPVWGVHAR
+336 FLHDHPVWGIHTRNLSV
-349 RLTEL
+349 L
-354 NAHSVDGKKV
+354 NARSVNGKKV

-374 KKPIDMFGEEA
+374 KKPIDVFGEEA
-385 VIYDMIA
+385 VIYNMIA

-426 RQEGW
+426 RQKGW

-437 EKGKDKEQVE
+437 EKGKDKEQLE
-447 AEERESRENGEGIFI
+447 AEERESRENGEGVLI
-462 PQWEEGK
+462 PEWNEGI
-469 QLPLCASSL
+469 QLAISACSL

-498 ENPCQREQTQTC
+498 E
-510 SGMPS
+510 
-515 AAGFRGTQTAGK
+515 TAGK
-527 ELEDEELRAQLKDC
+527 ELEDEELRAGLKDC

-555 LFAREYMVRQKKS
+555 LFAREYMVRKEKS

-574 GLAVYSIVKEMKIGN
+574 GLVLYSIVKEMKIGN

-600 AKIERGELKE
+600 AKIERGEMKE
-610 RDFRKG
+610 KDFRKD

-631 KILFPKKQSDIH
+631 KILFPQRRSDIL

-656 RCTKCS
+656 RCAKCS
-662 DADCGLTLFRSVAGK
+662 DADCGWTLFRTVAGK

-684 TQLAVNGET
+684 TRLAVNGET
-693 GIIKGFTSKSGKS
+693 DIIKGFTSKAGKR

-713 DGEFKTVFLFPER
+713 DGDFKTVFVFPER
-726 KKPGKSRR
+726 KKTGKSRR

>member
-1 MKVIIAEKP
+1 M
-10 SVAREIA
+10 
-17 RVVRATNKKDG
+17 
-28 YIEGGGYA
+28 
-36 VTWALGHLITAAMPE
+36 
-51 AYGIKGFHK
+51 
-60 ENLPILPPV
+60 
-69 FTLIPRQIKEGKG
+69 
-82 YKADAAAV
+82 
-90 AQLKVIEKLF
+90 
-100 RACEGI
+100 
-106 IVATDAGREGELIF
+106 
-120 RFIYEYLGIPRP
+120 
-132 FDRLW
+132 
-137 ISSLTDKA
+137 
-145 IKEGLARLQSGATY
+145 
-159 DNLYYAARA
+159 
-168 RSEADWLVGINATQ
+168 
-182 AISIAAGRGTYS
+182 
-194 LGRVQTPTLCM
+194 
-205 VCSRFLENKKFEPQ
+205 
-219 PFWQLSLAIREGDES
+219 
-234 FRFSSADRWFDKTEA
+234 
-249 TALYEKLKQ
+249 
-258 APYAT
+258 
-263 VERVI
+263 
-268 RKETKQEP
+268 
-276 PLLYDLT
+276 
-283 TLQKEAN
+283 
-290 SRYGYTAEQTLSLA
+290 
-304 QKLYE
+304 
-309 KAYIT
+309 
-314 YPRTGSRHI
+314 
-323 PEDVFAEIPALIA
+323 IA

-374 KKPIDMFGEEA
+374 KKPIDVFGEEA

-398 FSPRCEKDVTT
+398 FSARCVKDVST
-409 VTALCE
+409 VTAICK
-415 GVKFTL
+415 GIKFIL

-426 RQEGW
+426 KEEGW
-431 RSILKN
+431 RSVLKN
-437 EKGKDKEQVE
+437 SRKKDKEQAE
-447 AEERESRENGEGIFI
+447 AEERESRENGEGIII

-469 QLPLCASSL
+469 QLPLCACSL

-498 ENPCQREQTQTC
+498 E
-510 SGMPS
+510 
-515 AAGFRGTQTAGK
+515 TAGK

-574 GLAVYSIVKEMKIGN
+574 GLAVYSIVKGMKIGN

-631 KILFPKKQSDIH
+631 KILFPQKRSDIN

-656 RCTKCS
+656 RCAKCS

-693 GIIKGFTSKSGKS
+693 GIIKGFTSKAGKS
-706 FEASLSL
+706 FEASRSL
-713 DGEFKTVFLFPER
+713 DGEFKTVFVFPER

>member
-1 MKVIIAEKP
+1 MTTCIIAEKP
-10 SVAREIA
+10 SVARDIA
-17 RVVRATNKKDG
+17 RIVGANSKQDG
-28 YIEGGGYA
+28 YMEGCGYV
-36 VTWALGHLITAAMPE
+36 VTWAMGHLIALAMPE
-51 AYGIKGFHK
+51 AYGFSAYKA
-60 ENLPILPPV
+60 EDLPIRPNPFQLV
-69 FTLIPRQIKEGKG
+69 VRQVRKDKE
-82 YKADAAAV
+82 YVSDPAALK
-90 AQLKVIEKLF
+90 QLKVIRSSFDKAD
-100 RACEGI
+100 RI

-120 RFIYEYLGIPRP
+120 RYIYSYLNCHKP

-145 IKEGLARLQSGATY
+145 IREGLSNLKPGSSY
-159 DNLYYAARA
+159 DNLYYSAKA

-219 PFWQLSLAIREGDES
+219 PFWQLSLTVKEGDES
-234 FRFSSADRWFDKTEA
+234 FRFSSADRWFDKAEA
-249 TALYEKLKQ
+249 TALYDKLKQ

-263 VERVI
+263 VETIV
-268 RKETKQEP
+268 RKETRQEP

-290 SRYGYTAEQTLSLA
+290 SRFGYSAEQTLSLA

-314 YPRTGSRHI
+314 YPRTGSRYI

-349 RLTEL
+349 RLTEF

-374 KKPIDMFGEEA
+374 KKPIDMFGEEVA
-385 VIYDMIA
+385 IYDMIV

-398 FSPRCEKDVTT
+398 FSARCVKDVST
-409 VTALCE
+409 VTAICK
-415 GVKFTL
+415 GIKFIL

-426 RQEGW
+426 KEEGW
-431 RSILKN
+431 RAILKN
-437 EKGKDKEQVE
+437 SKKKDKEQVE
-447 AEERESRENGEGIFI
+447 AEERESRENGEGIII

-469 QLPLCASSL
+469 QLPLCACSL

-498 ENPCQREQTQTC
+498 E
-510 SGMPS
+510 
-515 AAGFRGTQTAGK
+515 TAGK

-574 GLAVYSIVKEMKIGN
+574 GLAVYSIVKGMKIGN

-616 IESYATQITDELLSS
+616 IESYTTQITDELLSS
-631 KILFPKKQSDIH
+631 KILFPQKRSDIN

-656 RCTKCS
+656 RCAKCS

-693 GIIKGFTSKSGKS
+693 GIIKGFTSKTSKS

-713 DGEFKTVFLFPER
+713 DGEFKTVFVFPER

>member
-17 RVVRATNKKDG
+17 RVVRATNRKEG
-28 YIEGGGYA
+28 YIEGSNYT

-51 AYGIKGFHK
+51 AYGFKGFHK

-69 FTLIPRQIKEGKG
+69 FTLIPRQVKSGKG
-82 YKADAAAV
+82 YKADPSVV

-100 RACEGI
+100 KAAESI

-120 RFIYEYLGIPRP
+120 RFIYEYLGIAKP
-132 FDRLW
+132 FERLW

-145 IKEGLARLQSGATY
+145 IREGLAHLKSGAEY

-182 AISIAAGRGTYS
+182 AVSIAAGYGTYS

-205 VCSRFLENKKFEPQ
+205 VCSRFWENKKFTPQ
-219 PFWQLSLAIREGDES
+219 PFWQLSLSVKDGDEN
-234 FRFSSADRWFDKTEA
+234 FRFSNPERCFNKEEA
-249 TALYEKLKQ
+249 TALYEKIK
-258 APYAT
+258 AASHIT
-263 VERVI
+263 IETIV
-268 RKETKQEP
+268 RKEAKQEP

-290 SRYGYTAEQTLSLA
+290 SRHRYSAEQTLTLA

-309 KAYIT
+309 RGYIT
-314 YPRTGSRHI
+314 YPRTGSRYI
-323 PEDVFAEIPALIA
+323 SEDVFEEIPALIA
-336 FLHDHPVWGVHAR
+336 FLHDHPVWGIHTRNLFV
-349 RLTEL
+349 L
-354 NAHSVDGKKV
+354 NARSVNGKKV

-374 KKPIDMFGEEA
+374 KKPIDVFGEEA
-385 VIYDMIA
+385 VIYNMIA

-437 EKGKDKEQVE
+437 EKGKDKEQLE
-447 AEERESRENGEGIFI
+447 AEERESRENGEGVLI
-462 PQWEEGK
+462 PEWNEGM
-469 QLPLCASSL
+469 QLAISACSL

-493 LLAAM
+493 LLSAM
-498 ENPCQREQTQTC
+498 E
-510 SGMPS
+510 
-515 AAGFRGTQTAGK
+515 TAGK
-527 ELEDEELRAQLKDC
+527 ELEDEELRVCLKDC

-555 LFAREYMVRQKKS
+555 LFTREYMVRKEKS

-574 GLAVYSIVKEMKIGN
+574 GLVLYSIVKEMKIGN

-600 AKIERGELKE
+600 AKIERGEMKE
-610 RDFRKG
+610 KDFRKD

-631 KILFPKKQSDIH
+631 KILFPQRRSDIH
-643 CPKCGKGSLVFYP
+643 CPKCGKGTMVFHSK
-656 RCTKCS
+656 CAKCS
-662 DADCGLTLFRSVAGK
+662 DADCGWTLFRTVAGK

-693 GIIKGFTSKSGKS
+693 GIIKGFTSKAGKR

-713 DGEFKTVFLFPER
+713 DGEFKTVFVFPER
-726 KKPGKSRR
+726 KKTGKSRR

>member
-17 RVVRATNKKDG
+17 RVVRATNRKEG
-28 YIEGGGYA
+28 YIEGSNYT

-51 AYGIKGFHK
+51 AYGFKGFHK
-60 ENLPILPPV
+60 ENLPILPPI
-69 FTLIPRQIKEGKG
+69 FTLIPRQVKSGKG
-82 YKADAAAV
+82 YKADPSV
-90 AQLKVIEKLF
+90 VTQLKVIEKLF
-100 RACEGI
+100 KAAESI

-120 RFIYEYLGIPRP
+120 RFIYEYLGIAKP
-132 FDRLW
+132 FERLW

-145 IKEGLARLQSGATY
+145 IREGLSNLKSGAEY

-182 AISIAAGRGTYS
+182 AVSIAAGYGTYS

-205 VCSRFLENKKFEPQ
+205 VCSRFWENKKFTPQ
-219 PFWQLSLAIREGDES
+219 PFWQLSLSVKDDDEN
-234 FRFSSADRWFDKTEA
+234 FRFSNPERCFNKEEA
-249 TALYEKLKQ
+249 TTLYEKIK
-258 APYAT
+258 AASHIT
-263 VERVI
+263 IETIV
-268 RKETKQEP
+268 RKEAKQEP

-290 SRYGYTAEQTLSLA
+290 SRHRYSAEQTLTLA

-309 KAYIT
+309 RGYIT
-314 YPRTGSRHI
+314 YPRTGSRYI
-323 PEDVFAEIPALIA
+323 SEDVFEEIPALIA
-336 FLHDHPVWGVHAR
+336 FLHDHPVWGIHTRNLSV
-349 RLTEL
+349 L
-354 NAHSVDGKKV
+354 NARSVNGKKV

-374 KKPIDMFGEEA
+374 KKPIDVFGEEA
-385 VIYDMIA
+385 VIYNMIA

-426 RQEGW
+426 RQKGW

-437 EKGKDKEQVE
+437 EKGKDKEQLE
-447 AEERESRENGEGIFI
+447 AEERESRENGEGVLI
-462 PQWEEGK
+462 PEWNEGI
-469 QLPLCASSL
+469 QLAISACSL

-498 ENPCQREQTQTC
+498 E
-510 SGMPS
+510 
-515 AAGFRGTQTAGK
+515 TAGK
-527 ELEDEELRAQLKDC
+527 ELEDEELRAGLKDC

-555 LFAREYMVRQKKS
+555 LFAREYMVRKEKS

-574 GLAVYSIVKEMKIGN
+574 GLVLYSIVKEMKIGN

-600 AKIERGELKE
+600 AKIERGEMKE
-610 RDFRKG
+610 KDFRKD

-631 KILFPKKQSDIH
+631 KILFPQRRSDIH

-656 RCTKCS
+656 RCAKCS
-662 DADCGLTLFRSVAGK
+662 DADCGWTLFRTVAGK

-684 TQLAVNGET
+684 TRLAVNGET
-693 GIIKGFTSKSGKS
+693 DIIKGFTSKAGKR

-713 DGEFKTVFLFPER
+713 DGDFKTVFVFPER
-726 KKPGKSRR
+726 KKTGKSRR